1 MESAIVRPRLTLIAG
16 MAIAGFVISLFLLIY
31 VIKTESRKRE
41 QGGTDTWPPQMR

>member
-1 MESAIVRPRLTLIAG
+1 MESAIVRPRLTLIGG
-16 MAIAGFVISLFLLIY
+16 MAIAGFVISLVLLFY